1 MTMNEDREAL
11 AAEYVLGTLDADER
25 ARVELMLETDPPFAT
40 LVHAWEK
47 KLGELHHMVDPVE
60 PPAHVWRHIVAR
72 LDGAP
77 AAAAPGGGGADVIDL
92 TKRLRR
98 WRGAAVV
105 SGALAASLMMFVAV
119 KETAPHLLPGF
130 MRPAEP
136 AQRFVAVLQ
145 EGNGSPGFVMT
156 VDLKSK
162 SFSVRKVGGDAPAG
176 RSYQMWFVHPSFA
189 GGPRSLGVFGAG
201 VPDVKT
207 TLAQYSD
214 DIINNATYAVSIEPL
229 GGSPT
234 GSPTGP
240 VPYHGKL
247 IEVDR

>member
-1 MTMNEDREAL
+1 MTTNEDREAL
-11 AAEYVLGTLDADER
+11 AAEYALGTLDADER

-47 KLGELHHMVDPVE
+47 KLGELHHTIAPVE
-60 PPAHVWRHIVAR
+60 PPAHVWQRIVSR
-72 LDGAP
+72 LDGTP
-77 AAAAPGGGGADVIDL
+77 AQGGGADVIDL

-98 WRGAAVV
+98 WRGAAVL
-105 SGALAASLMMFVAV
+105 SGALAASLMLFVAL
-119 KETAPHLLPGF
+119 KETAPHLLPAPL
-130 MRPAEP
+130 RPAE
-136 AQRFVAVLQ
+136 RFVAVLQ

-176 RSYQMWFVHPSFA
+176 RSYQMWFVHPSFP
-189 GGPRSLGVFGAG
+189 GGPRSLGVFTDR
-201 VPDVKT
+201 VPDISA
-207 TLAQYSD
+207 TLAQYSP
-214 DIINNATYAVSIEPL
+214 DIVNNATYAVSVEPL

>member
-47 KLGELHHMVDPVE
+47 KLGELHHTIDPVE
-60 PPAHVWRHIVAR
+60 PPAHVWRRIVAR
-72 LDGAP
+72 LDGEPVAQ
-77 AAAAPGGGGADVIDL
+77 GAGAVVIDL

-98 WRGAAVV
+98 WRSAAMV
-105 SGALAASLMMFVAV
+105 SGALAASLMLFVAV
-119 KETAPHLLPGF
+119 KETAPDLLPAPL
-130 MRPAEP
+130 RPAE
-136 AQRFVAVLQ
+136 RFVAVLQ

-156 VDLKSK
+156 VDLRSK
-162 SFSVRKVGGDAPAG
+162 SFSVRKVGGEAPAG
-176 RSYQMWFVHPSFA
+176 RSYQMWFVHPSFP
-189 GGPRSLGVFGAG
+189 GGPRSLGVFTDR
-201 VPDVKT
+201 VPDISA
-207 TLAQYSD
+207 TLAQYSP
-214 DIINNATYAVSIEPL
+214 DIVNNATYAVSIEPL

-240 VPYHGKL
+240 VPFHGKL

>member
-25 ARVELMLETDPPFAT
+25 VRVQLMIETDAPFAT

-47 KLGELHHMVDPVE
+47 KLGELHHTIAPVE
-60 PPAHVWRHIVAR
+60 PPAQVWQRIVAR
-72 LDGAP
+72 LDGHP
-77 AAAAPGGGGADVIDL
+77 LQGGGADIIDL
-92 TKRLRR
+92 TRRLRR
-98 WRGAAVV
+98 WRNAAVT
-105 SGALAASLMMFVAV
+105 SGAIAASLMMFVAV
-119 KETAPHLLPGF
+119 KEVSPGLLPGF
-130 MRPAEP
+130 LRPAESN
-136 AQRFVAVLQ
+136 QRFVAVLQ

-162 SFSVRKVGGDAPAG
+162 SFSVRKVGSDAPAG
-176 RSYQMWFVHPSFA
+176 RSYQMWFVHPSFQS
-189 GGPRSLGVFGAG
+189 GPRSLGVWRDGG
-201 VPDVKT
+201 PDIRT

-214 DIINNATYAVSIEPL
+214 DIVNNATYAVSIEPL

>member
-1 MTMNEDREAL
+1 MTVNEDREAL

-47 KLGELHHMVDPVE
+47 KLGELHHIIPPVE
-60 PPAHVWRHIVAR
+60 PPAHVWQRITAR
-72 LDGAP
+72 LDGAS
-77 AAAAPGGGGADVIDL
+77 AQGGAGNVVDL

-98 WRGAAVV
+98 WRGAALA
-105 SGALAASLMMFVAV
+105 SGALAAGLMLLVAV
-119 KETAPHLLPGF
+119 KETAPQFLPGF
-130 MRPAEP
+130 MRPAD
-136 AQRFVAVLQ
+136 RFVAVLQ
-145 EGNGSPGFVMT
+145 EGNGAPGFVMT
-156 VDLKSK
+156 VDLRSR
-162 SFSVRKVGGDAPAG
+162 SFSVRQVGGGSAPAG

-189 GGPRSLGVFGAG
+189 GGPRSLGVFTDR
-201 VPDVKT
+201 VPDIAA
-207 TLAQYSD
+207 TLAQYPPE
-214 DIINNATYAVSIEPL
+214 IVNNATYAVSIEPL

-247 IEVDR
+247 IELER

>member
-1 MTMNEDREAL
+1 MTVNEDREAL

-47 KLGELHHMVDPVE
+47 KLGELHNIVAPVE
-60 PPAHVWRHIVAR
+60 PPADIWQRIVSR
-72 LDGAP
+72 LDGAS
-77 AAAAPGGGGADVIDL
+77 APSGGADVIDL
-92 TKRLRR
+92 TRRLRR
-98 WRGAAVV
+98 WRSAAVV
-105 SGALAASLMMFVAV
+105 SGALAASLLLFVAV
-119 KETAPHLLPGF
+119 KETAPHLLPAPL
-130 MRPAEP
+130 RPAE
-136 AQRFVAVLQ
+136 RFVAVLQ

-162 SFSVRKVGGDAPAG
+162 SFSVRKVGGEPPAG
-176 RSYQMWFVHPSFA
+176 RSYQMWFVHPSFP
-189 GGPRSLGVFGAG
+189 GGPRSLGVFTDR
-201 VPDVKT
+201 VPDISA
-207 TLAQYSD
+207 TLVQYSR
-214 DIINNATYAVSIEPL
+214 DIVNNATYAVSIEPL

>member
-25 ARVELMLETDPPFAT
+25 ARVQLMLETDPPFAT

-47 KLGELHHMVDPVE
+47 KLGELHHTIEPVE
-60 PPAHVWRHIVAR
+60 PPAHVWRRITAR
-72 LDGAP
+72 LDGPP
-77 AAAAPGGGGADVIDL
+77 AQSGGADVIDL

-98 WRGAAVV
+98 LRNAAVV
-105 SGALAASLMMFVAV
+105 SGTLAASLMMFVAV
-119 KETAPHLLPGF
+119 KEVSPNLLPGF
-130 MRPAEP
+130 LRPAEP

-189 GGPRSLGVFGAG
+189 GGPRSLGVFSDG
-201 VPDVKT
+201 VPDINA
-207 TLAQYSD
+207 TLAQYSP
-214 DIINNATYAVSIEPL
+214 DIVNNATYAVSIEPL

>member
-11 AAEYVLGTLDADER
+11 AAEYALGTLDADER
-25 ARVELMLETDPPFAT
+25 ARVQLMIETDAPFAT

-47 KLGELHHMVDPVE
+47 KLGELHHTIEPVE
-60 PPAHVWRHIVAR
+60 PPAHVWQRIAVR
-72 LDGAP
+72 LGVDTGQ
-77 AAAAPGGGGADVIDL
+77 GGANVIDL

-98 WRGAAVV
+98 WRSAAVV

-119 KETAPHLLPGF
+119 KEVSPNLLPGF
-130 MRPAEP
+130 MRPAE
-136 AQRFVAVLQ
+136 RFVAVLQ

-162 SFSVRKVGGDAPAG
+162 SFSVRKVVGGEAPAG

-189 GGPRSLGVFGAG
+189 GGPRSLGVFQDGA
-201 VPDVKT
+201 PDIRA
-207 TLAQYSD
+207 TLAQYSP
-214 DIINNATYAVSIEPL
+214 DIVNNATYAVSIEPF

>member
-25 ARVELMLETDPPFAT
+25 ARVQLMIETDPPFAT

-47 KLGELHHMVDPVE
+47 KLGELHHTIEPVE
-60 PPAHVWRHIVAR
+60 PPAHVWQRIAAR
-72 LDGAP
+72 IGGEP
-77 AAAAPGGGGADVIDL
+77 AQGGAEIIDL

-98 WRGAAVV
+98 WRNAAVV

-119 KETAPHLLPGF
+119 KEVSPNLLPGF
-130 MRPAEP
+130 LRPTEP
-136 AQRFVAVLQ
+136 NARFVAVLQ

-176 RSYQMWFVHPSFA
+176 RSYQMWFVHPSFQ
-189 GGPRSLGVFGAG
+189 GGPRSLGVFRDGA
-201 VPDVKT
+201 PDIT
-207 TLAQYSD
+207 ATLAQYGPE
-214 DIINNATYAVSIEPL
+214 ILNNATYAVSIEPL

-247 IEVDR
+247 VEVDR

>member
-1 MTMNEDREAL
+1 MTVNEDREAL

-25 ARVELMLETDPPFAT
+25 ARVALMLETDPPFAT

-47 KLGELHHMVDPVE
+47 KLGELHHTIEPVE
-60 PPAHVWRHIVAR
+60 PPAHVWRRITAR
-72 LDGAP
+72 LDGEL
-77 AAAAPGGGGADVIDL
+77 AAPGGGANVIDL
-92 TKRLRR
+92 TRRLKR
-98 WRGAAVV
+98 WRSAAVV

-119 KETAPHLLPGF
+119 KETAPHLLPASL
-130 MRPAEP
+130 RPTE
-136 AQRFVAVLQ
+136 RFVAVLQ

-162 SFSVRKVGGDAPAG
+162 SFSVRKVGGEPPSG
-176 RSYQMWFVHPSFA
+176 RSYQMWFVHPSFP
-189 GGPRSLGVFGAG
+189 GGPRSLGVFDGG
-201 VPDVKT
+201 VPDIKA
-207 TLAQYSD
+207 TLAQYSE
-214 DIINNATYAVSIEPL
+214 DIVNNATYAVSIEPL

>member
-47 KLGELHHMVDPVE
+47 KLGELHHTIEPVE
-60 PPAHVWRHIVAR
+60 PPAHVWRRIVER
-72 LDGAP
+72 LDGPP
-77 AAAAPGGGGADVIDL
+77 AQSGGADVIDL

-98 WRGAAVV
+98 WRSAAVV
-105 SGALAASLMMFVAV
+105 SGALAASLMLFVAV
-119 KETAPHLLPGF
+119 KETAPHLLPASL
-130 MRPAEP
+130 RPAE
-136 AQRFVAVLQ
+136 RFVAVLQ

-162 SFSVRKVGGDAPAG
+162 SFSVRKVGGEPPAG
-176 RSYQMWFVHPSFA
+176 RSYQMWFVHPSFP
-189 GGPRSLGVFGAG
+189 GGPRSLGVFTDR
-201 VPDVKT
+201 VPDIRT
-207 TLAQYSD
+207 TLAQYSP
-214 DIINNATYAVSIEPL
+214 DIVNNATYAVSIEPL

>member
-25 ARVELMLETDPPFAT
+25 ARVQLMIETDAPFAT

-47 KLGELHHMVDPVE
+47 KLGELHHTIEPVE
-60 PPAHVWRHIVAR
+60 PPSHVWQRITER
-72 LDGAP
+72 L
-77 AAAAPGGGGADVIDL
+77 GGGEAQGGAEIIDL

-98 WRGAAVV
+98 WRNAAVV

-119 KETAPHLLPGF
+119 KEVSPNLLPGF
-130 MRPAEP
+130 MRPAE
-136 AQRFVAVLQ
+136 RFVAVLQ
-145 EGNGSPGFVMT
+145 EGNGAPGFVMT

-162 SFSVRKVGGDAPAG
+162 SFSLRQVVGGNAPPG
-176 RSYQMWFVHPSFA
+176 RSYQMWFVHPTFA
-189 GGPRSLGVFGAG
+189 GGPRSLGVIQDG
-201 VPDVKT
+201 VMPDIRA
-207 TLAQYSD
+207 TLAQYSPE
-214 DIINNATYAVSIEPL
+214 IVNNATYAVSIEPF

>member
-11 AAEYVLGTLDADER
+11 AAEYALGTLDADER
-25 ARVELMLETDPPFAT
+25 ARVQLLLETDPPFAT

-47 KLGELHHMVDPVE
+47 KLGELHHAIEPVE
-60 PPAHVWRHIVAR
+60 PPAHVWRNIVAR
-72 LDGAP
+72 LGGD
-77 AAAAPGGGGADVIDL
+77 AALAGGAEIVDL

-98 WRGAAVV
+98 WRSAAAI

-119 KETAPHLLPGF
+119 KEVSPDLLPGF
-130 MRPAEP
+130 LRPAEQN
-136 AQRFVAVLQ
+136 QRFVAVLQ

-162 SFSVRKVGGDAPAG
+162 SFSVRKVGGEAPAG
-176 RSYQMWFVHPSFA
+176 RSYQMWFVHPSFQS
-189 GGPRSLGVFGAG
+189 GPRSLGVFRDGA
-201 VPDVKT
+201 PDIT
-207 TLAQYSD
+207 ATLSQYSPE
-214 DIINNATYAVSIEPL
+214 ILHNSTFAVSIEPL

-247 IEVDR
+247 IEVDP